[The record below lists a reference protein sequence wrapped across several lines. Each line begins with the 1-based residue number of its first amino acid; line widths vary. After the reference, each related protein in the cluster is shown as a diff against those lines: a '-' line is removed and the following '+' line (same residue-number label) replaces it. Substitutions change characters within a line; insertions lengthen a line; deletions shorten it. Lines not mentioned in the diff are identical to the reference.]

1 MTEQVPGIAQS
12 KGGLWWHEKEQK
24 STVFTAARAARAPE
38 LVQVSTLTLQRK
50 KREPGDGQA
59 LVQTACCLLTSF
71 PLAT

>member
-50 KREPGDGQA
+50 N
-59 LVQTACCLLTSF
+59 
-71 PLAT
+71 